1 MRRVILTLP
10 LLAGAIF
17 AQPSFETASV
27 KPTERDSA
35 CSNGS
40 VIGPMPGGGLRVECL
55 ALKSILT
62 WAYDVQ
68 DYQISGGPSWI
79 ASDRWNILAK
89 PASDVPQDGPIQ
101 YEKMNDAQRRTYM
114 ALVRQRLQ
122 ALLAER
128 FQLQLRHEARE
139 QTMYALTVA
148 KNGPKLKESADQSV
162 SGFLKRGRGQIT
174 GKGAQIETLAQ
185 FLAIDVRRPIIDR
198 TGLTSRYDFTLD
210 WTPDRA
216 PSADDAGKAAAAD
229 PTGPT
234 VFTALQEQLGLRLES
249 QKGPVDTLV
258 IDRVTKPSEN

>member
-1 MRRVILTLP
+1 MRRAILTLP

-17 AQPSFETASV
+17 AQPSFETASI
-27 KPTERDSA
+27 KPRERDSS

-68 DYQISGGPSWI
+68 NYQISGGPAWI
-79 ASDRWNILAK
+79 TSDRWNILAK
-89 PASDVPQDGPIQ
+89 PAADAPQDGPVQ
-101 YEKMNDAQRRTYM
+101 YEKMNDAQRRSYM
-114 ALVRQRLQ
+114 ELVRQRLQ
-122 ALLAER
+122 TLLAER
-128 FQLQLRHEARE
+128 FQLSLRHEARE
-139 QTMYALTVA
+139 QTIYALTVA
-148 KNGPKLKESADQSV
+148 KNGPKLKESVDQSV

-174 GKGAQIETLAQ
+174 GKGAQIETLAR
-185 FLAIDVRRPIIDR
+185 FLGIDVQRPIIDR
-198 TGLTSRYDFTLD
+198 TGLTARYDFTLD
-210 WTPDRA
+210 WTPDR
-216 PSADDAGKAAAAD
+216 PTSADDTSKAAATD

-258 IDRVTKPSEN
+258 IDRVEKPSAN